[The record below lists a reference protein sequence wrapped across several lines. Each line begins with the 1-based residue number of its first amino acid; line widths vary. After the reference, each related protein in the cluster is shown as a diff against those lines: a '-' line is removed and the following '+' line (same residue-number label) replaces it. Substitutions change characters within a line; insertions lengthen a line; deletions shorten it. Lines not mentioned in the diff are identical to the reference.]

1 MELIKEY
8 LDEKT
13 NKYKC
18 IPFIYEE
25 TIKLRENINDLV
37 NFVYKNTSKSKVSF
51 NDNVLLKDKLT
62 ITINENN

>member
-1 MELIKEY
+1 ME
-8 LDEKT
+8 
-13 NKYKC
+13 NHG
-18 IPFIYEE
+18 IPLIYEE
-25 TIKLRENINDLV
+25 TINLRENINDLV